1 MTANADIVVWRKE
14 KPQPYIVMKKNV
26 TKGTE
31 IVVEYG
37 VGYNSYA

>member
-26 TKGTE
+26 A
-31 IVVEYG
+31 Y
-37 VGYNSYA
+37 